1 MSKPVV
7 VDIPHRL
14 GKEEAARRL
23 KTGLDR
29 VVQAVGDKAA
39 TVEQKWEGD
48 HLDFSVRIFGQA
60 TSGKLDVAEEHV
72 HLEVQLP
79 WGLGLLAEKAKGM
92 IQERGKLLLEKK

>member
-1 MSKPVV
+1 MAKPVV

-14 GKEEAARRL
+14 GKEEATRRL
-23 KTGLDR
+23 KSGLDR

-39 TVEQKWEGD
+39 TVEQNWDGD
-48 HLDFSVRIFGQA
+48 HLDFNVRIFGQN
-60 TSGKLDVAEEHV
+60 TSGKLDVADEHV